1 MLILVRHGRTAGNAG
16 GLLQGRLDLPLDGIG
31 RAQVAAMAVK
41 LGAVDRVITSPLLR
55 AVETAEALGVPME
68 IDDRW
73 KELDYGDYEGRAMS
87 DIPASTWDRWRS
99 DPDFAPPGGESMRA
113 LGVRVREACADLVD
127 DAMDRN
133 VVVVSHVSPVKAAV
147 AWALD
152 APGSISW
159 RCHLDQASIC
169 RILVT
174 PRGPLLLGF
183 NEPAF

>member
-1 MLILVRHGRTAGNAG
+1 MLILVRHGRTAGNAT

-31 RAQVAAMAVK
+31 RAQIASMAAKIGV
-41 LGAVDRVITSPLLR
+41 VDRVITSPLLR
-55 AVETAEALGVPME
+55 ARQTAEVLGVPTE
-68 IDDRW
+68 VDARW
-73 KELDYGDYEGRAMS
+73 EELNYGEYEGRAMS
-87 DIPASTWDRWRS
+87 DIPPDTWSKWRS
-99 DPDFAPPGGESMRA
+99 DPDFAPPGGESMRD
-113 LGVRVREACADLVD
+113 LGVRVRAACDDVAA
-127 DAMDRN
+127 DAMDRT

-152 APGSISW
+152 APGSIAW